1 MKKICNW
8 LCFVTFTIFVLSLFS
23 VSAFAVECEDP
34 ETADASCFANA
45 VVSASKTTECRGAL
59 RGHNANNANADVGA
73 DCDAIPDQE
82 GRTGCARSV
91 ESRPS
96 CNAGAGVLVLDMGER
111 IVNAN
116 SDWDIRVRESGWD
129 EKYKLYASND
139 NVNWI
144 FLGDGCGNSEFNIPG
159 INLNEAYRFVKIT
172 ENGNDRCDGGHLERD
187 DYGADIDWVMGR
199 VITAQPP
206 NTPPVLENIPD
217 QNFVAGSGFQDN
229 IVDLFTYAS
238 DAQDSDAQLS
248 FAIISQSN
256 TNVASCSVDSD
267 RYVDCSIGSA
277 IGSSDI
283 TVRATDT
290 GGLTDTDV
298 FRITTTPIGTLVI
311 TELECFPY
319 VIVNNEQDCSVYV
332 IANNAPAGGATV
344 NLYEGSTLLGTCTT
358 NSISGG
364 CDILYDVAS
373 TGNHTVYA
381 TATKAAYLPDNDS
394 QPTFTYTV
402 LSERYD
408 IQNLKI
414 FNDPLFSVEDNDFFR
429 AEDMYASFQVLD
441 MFTNQFVT
449 GVVTEVDLISSPGGR
464 ITLTQVTGLAQP
476 DTFYYALTPI
486 PPTHDFLGMSHVFA
500 FSFNFTDASG
510 GQERVDVWIRNNP
523 PVITPPVPNI
533 VTNRYTP
540 VSLDLTAYEFDIEDT
555 NPGLTWTITGVDA
568 TIYTASISS
577 ADVLSISPIAIGSDT
592 ATLTLT
598 DLDGDVDVQA
608 LNVQIVP
615 TQCEDGLDNDGDGL
629 IDMNDPGCSTPQD
642 DDESN
647 GTSEC
652 QDGINNDGDSATD
665 YPADFSCSSPQDD
678 DETLPR
684 AQCQDSL
691 DNDGDGLTD
700 LNDPGC
706 ASDQDNDESNG
717 TSQCQ
722 DGIDNDDDGLIDFGA
737 DPGCSSPQDD
747 DESDGTSECQDT
759 IDNDGDGLI
768 DYPADP
774 GCASPQDDDESDGTS
789 QCQDGLDNDGD
800 GLIDYGADPGCASP
814 QDNDESNG
822 TSQCQDGV
830 DNDGDGLIDMNDPGC
845 SSPQDNDESN
855 GTSQCQ
861 DGVDNDGDTYID
873 YPADPG
879 CTSPQDND
887 EFNIFPPQCQ
897 DGIDNDNDGLIDLND
912 PGCSDPNDND
922 ESDLTTECQDGRD
935 NDGDDLTDYPLDT
948 GCISPQ
954 DDDEFNELPQ
964 RGLMVQNIRINGFG
978 DGIFDVGDDI
988 EARVTLRNDRDLD
1001 LKRISILV
1009 TVPELGMNKKIGPF
1023 NLNSGNVV
1031 TKRVLLEDVPY
1042 WAEPGI
1048 YTVRVSISNGLV
1060 TRTEHR
1066 EIMIK

>member
-8 LCFVTFTIFVLSLFS
+8 LGFVTFTVFVLSIFS
-23 VSAFAVECEDP
+23 ISAFAVECEDP

-45 VVSASKTTECRGAL
+45 VVSASKTTECSGAL

-73 DCDAIPDQE
+73 DCDAIPDNK
-82 GRTGCARSV
+82 GKTGCARSV

-96 CNAGAGVLVLDMGER
+96 CNAGDGVLVLDMGQSDLV
-111 IVNAN
+111 VNAN

-129 EKYKLYASND
+129 EKYKAYVSND
-139 NVNWI
+139 LVNWVFI
-144 FLGDGCGNSEFNIPG
+144 GNGCGNSEFNIPG
-159 INLNEAYRFVKIT
+159 QNLNEAYRYVKIT
-172 ENGNDRCDGGHLERD
+172 ANGNDRCDGGHLERD

-199 VITAQPP
+199 VITAQLP
-206 NTPPVLENIPD
+206 NTAPILANIPD
-217 QNFVAGSGFQDN
+217 QTFVAGSGLQNN

-238 DAQDSDAQLS
+238 DAQDTDAQLS

-267 RYVDCSIGSA
+267 RYVDCSIGLA

-283 TVRATDT
+283 TIRATDT

-319 VIVNNEQDCSVYV
+319 VIANNEQDCSVYV
-332 IANNAPAGGATV
+332 VANNAPAGGAAV
-344 NLYEGSTLLGTCTT
+344 NLYEGATLLGTCTT

-373 TGNHTVYA
+373 TGDHTVYA
-381 TATKAAYLPDNDS
+381 TATKAGYLPDNDG

-402 LSERYD
+402 LTERYD
-408 IQNLKI
+408 IQDLKI
-414 FNDPLFSVEDNDFFR
+414 FNDAGFSVEDNDFFR
-429 AEDMYASFQVLD
+429 NENMYASFQVLD

-464 ITLTQVTGLAQP
+464 ITLTQVAGLAQP

-486 PPTHDFLGMSHVFA
+486 PPTHDFLGVSHVFA

-510 GQERVDVWIRNNP
+510 GEERVDVFIRNNP

-568 TIYTASISS
+568 SLYTASINSN
-577 ADVLSISPIAIGSDT
+577 DVLSVTPIAIGSDT

-608 LNVQIVP
+608 INVQIVP

-629 IDMNDPGCSTPQD
+629 IDMNDPGCSSPQD
-642 DDESN
+642 DDESD
-647 GTSEC
+647 GTSQC

-717 TSQCQ
+717 TSECQ
-722 DGIDNDDDGLIDFGA
+722 DGIDNDNDGATDFPNDFSCSSPQDDDETLPRAQCQDAIDNDGDGLIDFPADPGCSSNQDNNEFNLPPPQCSDGA
-737 DPGCSSPQDD
+737 DNDGDGLIDMNDPGCSSPQDD
-747 DESDGTSECQDT
+747 DESD
-759 IDNDGDGLI
+759 
-768 DYPADP
+768 
-774 GCASPQDDDESDGTS
+774 
-789 QCQDGLDNDGD
+789 
-800 GLIDYGADPGCASP
+800 
-814 QDNDESNG
+814 G

-845 SSPQDNDESN
+845 SSPQDNDE
-855 GTSQCQ
+855 
-861 DGVDNDGDTYID
+861 
-873 YPADPG
+873 
-879 CTSPQDND
+879 
-887 EFNIFPPQCQ
+887 FNVFVPQCQ

-912 PGCSDPNDND
+912 PGCSGPNDND

-935 NDGDDLTDYPLDT
+935 NDGDGLTDFPADP
-948 GCISPQ
+948 GCSSSQ

-964 RGLMVQNIRINGFG
+964 RGLFVQSIRMNGFG
-978 DGIFDVGDDI
+978 DGIFATGDQIVAKVVLQNDKDMD
-988 EARVTLRNDRDLD
+988 LRH
-1001 LKRISILV
+1001 ISITA
-1009 TVPELGMNKKIGPF
+1009 TVPELGMYSKVGPF
-1023 NLNSGNVV
+1023 PVDSGEVV
-1031 TKRVLLEDVPY
+1031 TKTIILDDIPY
-1042 WAEPGI
+1042 GAEPGI
-1048 YTVRVSISNGLV
+1048 YTARFSISNGLV
-1060 TRTEHR
+1060 TRVVHR
-1066 EIMIK
+1066 EIEIA